1 MAGPS
6 LIVTVALAVAL
17 TAGGEEVPVL
27 PNPFTVTVSVID
39 PSDPVKLP
47 AKLQSETV
55 CPTPTV
61 CGSVHEMLVAQVLPA
76 TLLGDV
82 HKLPAGHAFGST
94 QVPPEQ
100 FASLVQELPL
110 LLPPEQAPEV
120 AILPYLLSQT

>member
-1 MAGPS
+1 
-6 LIVTVALAVAL
+6 VTVALAVAL
-17 TAGGEEVPVL
+17 TAGGEDVPVL

-47 AKLQSETV
+47 AKLQRLLTV
-55 CPTPTV
+55 CPTGTA

-76 TLLGDV
+76 TLLGEV
-82 HKLPAGHAFGST
+82 HKLPAEHAFGST

-100 FASLVQELPL
+100 FASLVQTLPL